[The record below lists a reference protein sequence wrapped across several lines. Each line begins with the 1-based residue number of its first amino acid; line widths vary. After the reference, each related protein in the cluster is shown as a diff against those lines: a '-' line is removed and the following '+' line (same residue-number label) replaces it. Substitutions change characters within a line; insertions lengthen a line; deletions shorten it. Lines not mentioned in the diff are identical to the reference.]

1 MNSFLEW
8 LFEAKMKNTHEFEA
22 YNRMYLKNVIT
33 SILKNKIV
41 DVGDVESNFIGV
53 DKSVIKSLQNADV
66 NTLTVDKFNL
76 ITSSNSTPFVW
87 NSINK
92 NNEYKGKVGAD
103 SNIDA

>member
-22 YNRMYLKNVIT
+22 HNRMYLKNVIT

-53 DKSVIKSLQNADV
+53 DKSVIISSIVRFVLPPTFAFLYRTQ
-66 NTLTVDKFNL
+66 LNL
-76 ITSSNSTPFVW
+76 GV
-87 NSINK
+87 
-92 NNEYKGKVGAD
+92 EE
-103 SNIDA
+103 